1 MKRNIIKLIP
11 ESILVKLY
19 KKLPLPLS
27 VKKKVIWYGN
37 RRFLVSVQGIILNHK
52 NEVLLL
58 KHTYRK
64 KPWGIPGGWLE
75 YEHPSQGLI
84 REIYEETNFE
94 ITVTN
99 VIKTE
104 YASSQNAINIIFSGK
119 YINGEFTPNSE
130 ISEYGFFDG
139 NNLPDGLPDKQRNEI
154 LNFLSITK

>member
-37 RRFLVSVQGIILNHK
+37 RRFLVSVQGIILNNK

-64 KPWGIPGGWLE
+64 NPWGIPGGWMD
-75 YEHPSQGLI
+75 YEHPSQGLV
-84 REIYEETNFE
+84 REIYEETSFK
-94 ITVTN
+94 ISVID

-104 YASSQNAINIIFSGK
+104 YVSSQKAINIIFSGK
-119 YINGEFTPNSE
+119 YISGEFTPNSE
-130 ISEYGFFDG
+130 ISEYGFFTGD
-139 NNLPDGLPDKQRNEI
+139 NLPNGLPDRQRNVI
-154 LNFLSITK
+154 INFFSVTK